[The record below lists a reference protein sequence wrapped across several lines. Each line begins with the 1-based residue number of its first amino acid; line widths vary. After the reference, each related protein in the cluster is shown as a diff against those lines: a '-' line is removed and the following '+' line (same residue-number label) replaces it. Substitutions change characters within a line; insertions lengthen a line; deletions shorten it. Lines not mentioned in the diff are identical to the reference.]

1 MGPLSLRRRREIN
14 LGVDVYEIKLGEEF
28 LMSSMFTVAEIA
40 LADLALAAY
49 ELSTGELRACALEG
63 EASALAEVSR
73 LEARE
78 LIHDGTV
85 PETLLTALA
94 SVGVR
99 TARSIAAPRSAQ
111 PCNPRSTA
119 KATAASASAATPHN
133 IGSGISGSK
142 MMVDVIGPTCPAAQ
156 AHAPDRIYS
165 CRSAH
170 A

>member
-1 MGPLSLRRRREIN
+1 MPAIRARGSSASTSDRAVISCVPLSPSPSGTVTRR
-14 LGVDVYEIKLGEEF
+14 
-28 LMSSMFTVAEIA
+28 SSVFSRAVICAA
-40 LADLALAAY
+40 NVSAAAAVCAGRSARDWLALSSSSITTISVSGARSSCCTEGPDSAA
-49 ELSTGELRACALEG
+49 
-63 EASALAEVSR
+63 
-73 LEARE
+73 
-78 LIHDGTV
+78 
-85 PETLLTALA
+85 
-94 SVGVR
+94 R
-99 TARSIAAPRSAQ
+99 TTSIAAPRSAQ

-119 KATAASASAATPHN
+119 KATATSASAATPHK